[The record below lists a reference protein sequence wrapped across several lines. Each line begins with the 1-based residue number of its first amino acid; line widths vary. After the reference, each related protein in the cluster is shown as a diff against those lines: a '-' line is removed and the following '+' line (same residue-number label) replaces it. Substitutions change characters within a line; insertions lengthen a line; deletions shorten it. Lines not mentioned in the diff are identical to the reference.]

1 MIISRGFLKKHLAGK
16 KFGGFAFAPKLTPSC
31 TINVKFFF
39 ANSKTLIQ
47 GFTLIELLVVLSI
60 ISLLSSIV
68 FSNFANQR
76 AKARDARRV
85 TELIQIRKAL
95 DLYYDAN
102 LGKYPAFP
110 SSMCGVWNRSDAGL
124 PSAPTGYPATCWSE
138 LGGFLQQWL
147 PKFPVDPVNSVIGTT
162 PHVYGYQQRNG
173 GDGYRLVAAL
183 ETSSNLGDGCAI
195 LLDAPG
201 PAGPG
206 AAVFPDF

>member
-1 MIISRGFLKKHLAGK
+1 MTIKK
-16 KFGGFAFAPKLTPSC
+16 
-31 TINVKFFF
+31 
-39 ANSKTLIQ
+39 
-47 GFTLIELLVVLSI
+47 GFTLIELLVVISI

-68 FSNFANQR
+68 FSNFTNQR

-110 SSMCGVWNRSDAGL
+110 SSTCGVWNRSDAGV
-124 PSAPTGYPATCWSE
+124 PGSGVPATCWSE
-138 LGGFLQQWL
+138 FSSFLSAWL
-147 PKFPVDPVNSVIGTT
+147 SNFPVDPVNSVVGTT
-162 PHVYGYQQRNG
+162 PHVYAYQQRNG

-206 AAVFPDF
+206 AAVYPDSFYCIGEKWQ